1 MSEAPKQVSVEA
13 LILEFGN
20 RMLQMGV
27 PARPI
32 VAGMLGFAIGLMKN
46 EVGIEKTRQYVA
58 DIALIVGESLQK
70 DV

>member
-1 MSEAPKQVSVEA
+1 MSEAPQQVSVED

-32 VAGMLGFAIGLMKN
+32 VGGMLGFAIGLLQN

-70 DV
+70 EL

>member
-1 MSEAPKQVSVEA
+1 MSEAPQQVSVEA

-20 RMLQMGV
+20 RMLEIGA
-27 PARPI
+27 PAQQI
-32 VAGMLGFAIGLMKN
+32 VAGMLAFAIGLMKL